1 MLQRTNLYIDG
12 AWVAPLG
19 PDRIEVVNPATE
31 QVVGV
36 VAQGTAADVD
46 LAVAAARRAFETYGQ
61 STVDARVALLRAV
74 IDGYTARL
82 DEIAATISA
91 EMGAPITFAR
101 QAQAASLIGQF
112 ARAIE
117 TLRKYELEA
126 PLSGSVTVRRE
137 PIGVAGLITAWNWPL
152 NLIAGKL
159 AYALAAGCTVVL
171 KPSEVAPLS
180 AMLLAEVIHD
190 AAVPAGV
197 FNLVNGDGAM
207 VGQSISAHP
216 DIDMISF
223 TGSTRA
229 GILIAKAAAD
239 SVKRV
244 HQELGGKSANIILPD
259 ADHATTVAAGVRRA
273 FKNSGQS
280 CQAPTRMLVHR
291 SRYAEALEHA
301 RATAESIRYGDPADP
316 ATEMGPVVSAP
327 QFERVQAMIRSG
339 IEQGARVV
347 TGGLGRPED
356 VETGWFVRP
365 TIFGDVDNSMTI
377 AREEIFGPVLPI
389 IPYDSEDEAVAIAND
404 TRYGLANY
412 VQSADRTHALTLV
425 PRLRSGRVYVN
436 TVDAT
441 ETAPFGGYKQ
451 SGNGREEGEFGLEEY
466 LETKAVITG

>member
-1 MLQRTNLYIDG
+1 MSHSTDFYIDG
-12 AWVAPLG
+12 GWVAPLG

-31 QVVGV
+31 QVAGV

-46 LAVAAARRAFETYGQ
+46 LAVAAARRAFETWGR
-61 STVDARVALLRAV
+61 TTPDERITFLRAV

-82 DEIAATISA
+82 DEVAATISA

-112 ARAIE
+112 ERAIE
-117 TLRKYELEA
+117 TLQKYELA
-126 PLSGSVTVRRE
+126 TPLSGTVTIRRE

-180 AMLLAEVIHD
+180 AMLLAEVID
-190 AAVPAGV
+190 EAGLPAGV
-197 FNLVNGDGAM
+197 FNLVNGDGAT
-207 VGQSISAHP
+207 VGQRISAHP
-216 DIDMISF
+216 DVDMVSF

-259 ADHATTVAAGVRRA
+259 ADHEQAVAAGVRRA

-291 SRYAEALEHA
+291 SRYDEALRYA
-301 RATAESIRYGDPADP
+301 RQTAESIRYGDPADP
-316 ATEMGPVVSAP
+316 VTEMGPVVSGA
-327 QFERVQAMIRSG
+327 QFERVQSMIRSG
-339 IEQGARVV
+339 IDQGARVV
-347 TGGLGRPED
+347 TGGLGRPSD
-356 VETGWFVRP
+356 VGTGWFVRP

-389 IPYDSEDEAVAIAND
+389 IAYDTEDEAVAIAND
-404 TRYGLANY
+404 TPYGLANY
-412 VQSADRTHALTLV
+412 VQSADREHALALA
-425 PRLRSGRVYVN
+425 PRLRSGRVYIN
-436 TVDAT
+436 TMDAT